1 MVGKWFSKVIL
12 GKSSKKNKDENPK
25 QVRQAGS
32 RVSQSPV
39 YSVNDGYET
48 SQHNNCMGNDNE
60 DVDKA
65 AEVFIHKFHRN
76 LKLQKSPSE
85 AQYEGYLARAT

>member
-1 MVGKWFSKVIL
+1 MASKWFSKAIL
-12 GKSSKKNKDENPK
+12 GNSSKKNKDENPK
-25 QVRQAGS
+25 QVRQYES
-32 RVSQSPV
+32 RVSK
-39 YSVNDGYET
+39 SVVHSVDDDYESSQYNYCMRNND
-48 SQHNNCMGNDNE
+48 E

-85 AQYEGYLARAT
+85 ALYEGYLARAT

>member
-1 MVGKWFSKVIL
+1 MAAKWFSKMIF
-12 GKSSKKNKDENPK
+12 GKQSQKNKDDDGSRVSK
-25 QVRQAGS
+25 AGS
-32 RVSQSPV
+32 RVSKSSV
-39 YSVNDGYET
+39 YSVDDGSES
-48 SQHNNCMGNDNE
+48 SQHNNCDG